1 MPPNA
6 EVEQQRLYMENS
18 QVQILEMQSMVIEI
32 INSVDGMNFSPDT
45 TGKRIDELGETTEEF
60 THNVA

>member
-6 EVEQQRLYMENS
+6 EMEQEQLYMKKS
-18 QVQILEMQSMVIEI
+18 QVQTLEMKSIVIEI
-32 INSVDGMNFSPDT
+32 TNSVDGMNFSPDT
-45 TGKRIDELGETTEEF
+45 TRKRIDELGETTEEF